1 MPAQEGRARHGGK
14 AEIPV
19 FMNAITTTAVPLLIC
34 DDSNMARKQL
44 LRALPEQWAVSVTQ
58 ASNGRE
64 GLEAIRRG
72 QGQVVLL
79 DLTMPEMDGYE
90 VLAALRAEGLRARVI
105 VVSGDVQD
113 EAVRRVLSL
122 GATAFLKKPADPA
135 ELRKVLDR
143 CGLLKAI
150 DQGPSPAHS
159 SPIPTSLLAQPPR
172 PPSDGRISFQDA
184 FRETVNVAMGR
195 AAALLARVLGVFVQL
210 PVPNVNILEV
220 GELHMALVDAQSGD
234 RLTAICQGYIGGGIA
249 GEALL
254 MFHDS
259 DLSDMARLMQRPCRD
274 DSNMEMLLDLSS
286 IIIGACLS
294 GIAEQIDVVFSQSH
308 PQILGQHAVIDDLIK
323 VNQARWKKTLA
334 VEISYSLE
342 GHDIHF
348 DLLLLFTED
357 SLERL
362 EGKLDYLM
370 N

>member
-1 MPAQEGRARHGGK
+1 
-14 AEIPV
+14 
-19 FMNAITTTAVPLLIC
+19 MNAITSTAVPLLIC

-72 QGQVVLL
+72 LGQVVLL
-79 DLTMPEMDGYE
+79 DLTMPEMDGYQ
-90 VLAALRAEGLRARVI
+90 VLAAMRAEGLRARVI

-135 ELRKVLDR
+135 ELQKVLDR
-143 CGLLKAI
+143 CGLLSKQA
-150 DQGPSPAHS
+150 DNLATQQVMPA
-159 SPIPTSLLAQPPR
+159 R
-172 PPSDGRISFQDA
+172 PATDGRISFQDA

-220 GELHMALVDAQSGD
+220 GELHMALADAQSGD
-234 RLTAICQGYIGGGIA
+234 RLTAICQGYIGAGIA

-259 DLSDMARLMQRPCRD
+259 DLGDMARLMQRPCRD

-286 IIIGACLS
+286 ILIGACLS

-308 PQILGQHAVIDDLIK
+308 PQILGQHKVIDDLIT
-323 VNQARWKKTLA
+323 VNQTRWKQTLA

-342 GHDIHF
+342 GHNIHF